1 MFALALRSL
10 RQRPGRATATLL
22 SAFLGAAV
30 VMTFNSLH
38 DTAARPGVDS
48 VSAESLSTA
57 AGVVGG
63 YGTLLVFF
71 AIASTLTVNVR
82 QRGAEM
88 ELLRCSGATPAQIR
102 RMVVGEAVAIAL
114 AGAVLAIGP
123 AMLGGRALLGVFQDG
138 GQVARSV
145 DYSFGPVALGS
156 GIGITVPA
164 AAFLAVRR
172 VTLRPRPR
180 GRARTFLAYAA
191 LVAGGA
197 AVCSTFAFSA
207 EDAALMA
214 PPAYGA
220 ILLSV
225 GCALLAPRLLECLLD
240 RLPLAGPSGYL
251 AVRNLR
257 RRAAEMSG
265 VLMPLILFTCMASAT
280 LTMQA
285 VESDAIR
292 ASGVPKSVDAK
303 NLETLNLT
311 VVGVIVVFCCVMLI
325 NSLYAATTY
334 RGREFGQQRLVGAT
348 PGAGARGGRRRGSDP
363 DGDGCLLRH
372 PGRAR
377 RGPRVQRRPHGLP
390 VAGPG
395 TWYLARRR
403 RGRGRGDPGDRPVHG
418 PPHPA
423 DAGRGGGDPGRVNGR
438 RTVGRGRDM
447 RAGAALAPD
456 RPSGHD
462 GLQGRRF
469 PPPGSRPRRG
479 R

>member
-22 SAFLGAAV
+22 SAFLGAAI

-38 DTAARPGVDS
+38 DTAAQPGVDS
-48 VSAESLSTA
+48 VSAGSLSTA
-57 AGVVGG
+57 ADVVGG

-82 QRGAEM
+82 QRGTEM

-114 AGAVLAIGP
+114 VGAVLAIGP
-123 AMLGGRALLGVFQDG
+123 AMLGGRALLSVFQDT

-156 GIGITVPA
+156 GVGITVPA
-164 AAFLAVRR
+164 AAGAAFLAVRR
-172 VTLRPRPR
+172 VTLRRRPR

-191 LVAGGA
+191 LLVGGA

-225 GCALLAPRLLECLLD
+225 GCALLAPRLLEGLLE

-285 VESDAIR
+285 VESDAIK

-311 VVGVIVVFCCVMLI
+311 VVGIIVVFCCVMLV

-334 RGREFGQQRLVGAT
+334 RGREFGQQRLAGAT
-348 PGAGARGGRRRGSDP
+348 PGQVLGVVGVEGVILTVTGVFFGTLAGLAGVLAFSAVRTDSP
-363 DGDGCLLRH
+363 W
-372 PGRAR
+372 PGQGPGIWLAVVAVAAAVTLGTVLFTAR
-377 RGPRVQRRPHGLP
+377 RTLRTPA
-390 VAGPG
+390 VA
-395 TWYLARRR
+395 A
-403 RGRGRGDPGDRPVHG
+403 V
-418 PPHPA
+418 
-423 DAGRGGGDPGRVNGR
+423 
-438 RTVGRGRDM
+438 
-447 RAGAALAPD
+447 ALVA
-456 RPSGHD
+456 
-462 GLQGRRF
+462 
-469 PPPGSRPRRG
+469 
-479 R
+479 

>member
-1 MFALALRSL
+1 VFALALRSL

-22 SAFLGAAV
+22 SAFLGAAI
-30 VMTFNSLH
+30 VMTFDSLH
-38 DTAARPGVDS
+38 DTAAQPGVDS
-48 VSAESLSTA
+48 VSAGSLSTA
-57 AGVVGG
+57 ASVVGG

-71 AIASTLTVNVR
+71 AVASTLTVNVR

-88 ELLRCSGATPAQIR
+88 ELLRCSGATPAQIGR
-102 RMVVGEAVAIAL
+102 VVVGEAVAIAVV
-114 AGAVLAIGP
+114 GAVLAIGP
-123 AMLGGRALLGVFQDG
+123 AMLGGRALLGVFQDS

-164 AAFLAVRR
+164 AAGAALLAVRR
-172 VTLRPRPR
+172 MTLRRRPR
-180 GRARTFLAYAA
+180 SRARTFLAYTA
-191 LVAGGA
+191 LLVGGA

-225 GCALLAPRLLECLLD
+225 GCALLAPRLLEGLLD

-285 VESDAIR
+285 VESDAIK

-334 RGREFGQQRLVGAT
+334 RGREFGQQRLAGAT
-348 PGAGARGGRRRGSDP
+348 PGQVLGVVGTEGLILTVTGVFLGTLAGLSGVLAFSAVRTDSP
-363 DGDGCLLRH
+363 W
-372 PGRAR
+372 PGQGPGIWLAVVAVAAAVTLGTALFTAR
-377 RGPRVQRRPHGLP
+377 RTLRTPA
-390 VAGPG
+390 VAAV
-395 TWYLARRR
+395 TLVA
-403 RGRGRGDPGDRPVHG
+403 
-418 PPHPA
+418 
-423 DAGRGGGDPGRVNGR
+423 
-438 RTVGRGRDM
+438 
-447 RAGAALAPD
+447 
-456 RPSGHD
+456 
-462 GLQGRRF
+462 
-469 PPPGSRPRRG
+469 
-479 R
+479 

>member
-1 MFALALRSL
+1 MFALALCSL

-114 AGAVLAIGP
+114 VGAVLAIGP
-123 AMLGGRALLGVFQDG
+123 AMLGGRALLGVFQDS

-145 DYSFGPVALGS
+145 DHSFGPVALGS
-156 GIGITVPA
+156 GIGITVSA
-164 AAFLAVRR
+164 AAGAAFLAVRL
-172 VTLRPRPR
+172 VTLRRRPR

-191 LVAGGA
+191 LLAGGA

-225 GCALLAPRLLECLLD
+225 GCALLAPRLLEGLLD
-240 RLPLAGPSGYL
+240 RLPLTGPSGYL

-285 VESDAIR
+285 VESDAIK

-348 PGAGARGGRRRGSDP
+348 PGQVLGVVGAEGLILTVTGVFLGTVAGLAGVLAFSAVRTDSP
-363 DGDGCLLRH
+363 W
-372 PGRAR
+372 PGQGPGIWLAVVAVAAAVTLGTILFTAR
-377 RGPRVQRRPHGLP
+377 RTLRTPA
-390 VAGPG
+390 VAAV
-395 TWYLARRR
+395 TLVA
-403 RGRGRGDPGDRPVHG
+403 
-418 PPHPA
+418 
-423 DAGRGGGDPGRVNGR
+423 
-438 RTVGRGRDM
+438 
-447 RAGAALAPD
+447 
-456 RPSGHD
+456 
-462 GLQGRRF
+462 
-469 PPPGSRPRRG
+469 
-479 R
+479 